1 LGGKSQR
8 QIAQR
13 CCGEQT
19 SEGDEKAAKRSK
31 QIEEELKKVR
41 RQAESK
47 VKLLLLGTGDSGKS
61 TFVKQMKVLHKD
73 GFSNAEIAK
82 FQGVLQENCLSSMQ
96 RILNCD
102 EVNIPKQLKKDKEAV
117 LEADE
122 LGPCVKSI
130 VTLWDEPTIRDAFEK
145 RSEFR
150 IQIPSTADYFFNN
163 AERFAAETF
172 LPTPEDM
179 FRAKLKTTGI
189 SEVIFELSGIEFT
202 LVDVGGQRSERRKW
216 LHCFDDVTS
225 VIFLA
230 ALDEYD
236 MKLEEDNSTN
246 RLEESLRLFG
256 EVTAS
261 NFFRP
266 TSWILFLNKS
276 DLFEEKIKKVPLT
289 KYFEDISEA
298 DSKNFDASCAYIQ
311 ERYRKIFQGT
321 RLYPYITCA
330 IDTQNCKRVFTAVR
344 DTVITGALN
353 EAGF

>member
-1 LGGKSQR
+1 MGNCLGGDDSDKKSS
-8 QIAQR
+8 
-13 CCGEQT
+13 G
-19 SEGDEKAAKRSK
+19 AKGSG
-31 QIEEELKKVR
+31 
-41 RQAESK
+41 
-47 VKLLLLGTGDSGKS
+47 KLSIKMLILGSGDSGKS

-73 GFSNAEIAK
+73 GFSTSEIAK
-82 FQGVLQENCLSSMQ
+82 FQGVLQENCLTSMQ

-102 EVNIPKQLKKDKEAV
+102 EVKIPKNLKKDKDAV

-122 LGPCVKSI
+122 LGQCVKNII
-130 VTLWDEPTIRDAFEK
+130 VLWDSEPIKEAFEK
-145 RSEFR
+145 RSEYR
-150 IQIPSTADYFFNN
+150 IQIPSTADYFFKN
-163 AERFAAETF
+163 AERFGDSHF
-172 LPTPEDM
+172 QPNPDDM

-189 SEVIFELSGIEFT
+189 SEVVFELNGIEFT

-236 MKLEEDNSTN
+236 MKLEEDNFTN

-261 NFFRP
+261 NFFQP
-266 TSWILFLNKS
+266 TSWILFLNKC
-276 DLFEEKIKKVPLT
+276 DLFEEKIKKCPLNT
-289 KYFEDISEA
+289 FFDDISEQA
-298 DSKNFDASCAYIQ
+298 GKDYEESCIYIQ
-311 ERYRKIFQGT
+311 NRYKQNFKGS

-353 EAGF
+353 DAGF